1 MIKYDRSR
9 FIKREATSKKQKS
22 ENKTMNSKFDISE
35 RERKTVKRRGSTRT
49 GHVLTSHNIKS
60 ERELTKWYKMCNAKR
75 GGKSRHIT

>member
-1 MIKYDRSR
+1 MI
-9 FIKREATSKKQKS
+9 FIKRKAKSEKRKAKSEKQK
-22 ENKTMNSKFDISE
+22 ETMNAKFDISE

-49 GHVLTSHNIKS
+49 GQVLTSHNIKT

>member
-1 MIKYDRSR
+1 MTIYQAKSE
-9 FIKREATSKKQKS
+9 KRKAISNKRKS

-35 RERKTVKRRGSTRT
+35 RERKNVKRRGSTRT

-75 GGKSRHIT
+75 GGKSRHNT

>member
-9 FIKREATSKKQKS
+9 FIKREAKSK
-22 ENKTMNSKFDISE
+22 NKKMNSKFDISE